1 MPASFTI
8 TVPTPVGP
16 VDVAVERKRVKNLNL
31 RVHRDGSVS
40 LSIPHRAPRATAE
53 GFLARRAG
61 WIAEH
66 LVRARM
72 RRERDDGQDPGTIPL
87 WGKTVPHDGSP
98 AEERYRTAMLERLPE
113 AARRAE
119 ERSGIHAARWQ
130 VRIMK
135 TRWGSCTP
143 GRRSIRINGMLAAY
157 PPACLD
163 YVCLHELAH
172 IMEPSHNAR
181 FHRILDGLLPENRV
195 VARLLRQPAR
205 EIARE
210 A

>member
-1 MPASFTI
+1 MPASFII
-8 TVPTPVGP
+8 TVPTPAGP

-31 RVHRDGSVS
+31 RVHRDGRVS

-53 GFLARRAG
+53 SFLARRAG

-66 LVRARM
+66 LMRART
-72 RRERDDGQDPGTIPL
+72 RQERDAGQDRGTLPL
-87 WGKTVPHDGSP
+87 WGKIVPHDGGP
-98 AEERYRTAMLERLPE
+98 AENRYRAAMLERLPE

-119 ERSGIHAARWQ
+119 EHSGIHAARWQ

-143 GRRSIRINGMLAAY
+143 GRHTIRVNGMLAAY

-172 IMEPSHNAR
+172 IVEPSHNAR
-181 FHRILDGLLPENRV
+181 FHRILDGLLPENREI
-195 VARLLRQPAR
+195 ARLLKQPAR
-205 EIARE
+205 EIARG